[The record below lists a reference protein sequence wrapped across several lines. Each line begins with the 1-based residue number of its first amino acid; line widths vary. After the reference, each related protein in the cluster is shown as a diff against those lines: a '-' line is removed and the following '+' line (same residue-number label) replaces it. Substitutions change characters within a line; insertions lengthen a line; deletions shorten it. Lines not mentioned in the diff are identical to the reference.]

1 MLNIEKKAEGA
12 NLEFKLTGR
21 LDTNSAPEF
30 DKEIKENIT
39 GVENL
44 VLDFADLAYV
54 SSAGLRV
61 LLSAQKIMNKQGK
74 MVVKN
79 CSDEVI
85 GILDV
90 TGFLDILTIE

>member
-1 MLNIEKKAEGA
+1 MLNIEKKAEGT

-44 VLDFADLAYV
+44 VLDFSDLAYV